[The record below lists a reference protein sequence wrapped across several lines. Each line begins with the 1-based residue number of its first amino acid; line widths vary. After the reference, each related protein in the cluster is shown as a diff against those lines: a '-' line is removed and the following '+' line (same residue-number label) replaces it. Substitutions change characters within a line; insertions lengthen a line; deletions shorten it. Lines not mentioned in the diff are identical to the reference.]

1 MTRMTRL
8 WPLVLSTVAL
18 GINSYVIAGIL
29 PSIAVSLRTSQGA
42 VGLGVTAFTAAYA
55 LTAPWLPGLL
65 TRTGTTRRAL
75 STALT
80 VFTAGSAITAL
91 SPSPHVFLVA
101 RAVAGVGAGALTAL
115 ATGAAGAMMPGR
127 RDRAMATI
135 TLGLSLGTVA
145 GVPVGMLIAGRVG
158 WRAAMGLI
166 VVLGLVAL
174 AALAARGAAIPDLPR
189 PARSNRSNRPNR
201 PEGTAEGARD
211 PRIPAGRARIRRR
224 TALGLAG
231 GVVLA
236 FLLGVASL
244 GLYTYLLP
252 IAAGAGLSGLGFA
265 LVWAWGIGGVAGSWS
280 AGRLLGRIPGRR
292 LLPPPPALLS
302 AVFLLLLLTR
312 APVAWLAASAV
323 WGAAGWAS
331 VAVGQAAFTAVHRER
346 SVQIVAW
353 LMAAIYIGS
362 AVGSALGAD
371 LLADR
376 PATELPGWA
385 LIASGAATAT
395 ALILAA
401 ALPSA
406 DEAG

>member
-1 MTRMTRL
+1 MTRL

-42 VGLGVTAFTAAYA
+42 VGLGVTALTAAYA

-91 SPSPHVFLVA
+91 SPSPRVFLVA

-174 AALAARGAAIPDLPR
+174 AALAARGATIPDLPR
-189 PARSNRSNRPNR
+189 PARSTRPNRSNRP
-201 PEGTAEGARD
+201 EGAAEGARD

-224 TALGLAG
+224 AAPVLAG

-236 FLLGVASL
+236 FLLGIASL

-265 LVWAWGIGGVAGSWS
+265 LVWAWGIGGVAGSWG

-292 LLPPPPALLS
+292 LLPLPPALLS
-302 AVFLLLLLTR
+302 AAFLLLALTR

-331 VAVGQAAFTAVHRER
+331 VAVGQAAFTAVRRER
-346 SVQIVAW
+346 SVQIVAR

-385 LIASGAATAT
+385 LIASGAATAA

>member
-224 TALGLAG
+224 TALVLAG

-331 VAVGQAAFTAVHRER
+331 VAVGQAAFTAVRRER

>member
-91 SPSPHVFLVA
+91 SPSPRVFLVA

-189 PARSNRSNRPNR
+189 PNRSNRSNRSNR

-224 TALGLAG
+224 AEWCWRSCS
-231 GVVLA
+231 
-236 FLLGVASL
+236 AS
-244 GLYTYLLP
+244 P
-252 IAAGAGLSGLGFA
+252 R
-265 LVWAWGIGGVAGSWS
+265 WACTPTCCRS
-280 AGRLLGRIPGRR
+280 P
-292 LLPPPPALLS
+292 
-302 AVFLLLLLTR
+302 R
-312 APVAWLAASAV
+312 ARA
-323 WGAAGWAS
+323 
-331 VAVGQAAFTAVHRER
+331 
-346 SVQIVAW
+346 
-353 LMAAIYIGS
+353 
-362 AVGSALGAD
+362 
-371 LLADR
+371 
-376 PATELPGWA
+376 
-385 LIASGAATAT
+385 
-395 ALILAA
+395 
-401 ALPSA
+401 
-406 DEAG
+406 

>member
-75 STALT
+75 STALA

-91 SPSPHVFLVA
+91 SPSPRVFLVA

-224 TALGLAG
+224 TALVLAG

-292 LLPPPPALLS
+292 LLPLPPALLS

-385 LIASGAATAT
+385 LIASGAATAA

>member
-91 SPSPHVFLVA
+91 SPSPRVFLVA

-189 PARSNRSNRPNR
+189 PARSARSARSNRPER
-201 PEGTAEGARD
+201 TAEGARD

-224 TALGLAG
+224 TAPVLAG

-292 LLPPPPALLS
+292 LLPLPPALLS
-302 AVFLLLLLTR
+302 AAFLLLLLTR

-385 LIASGAATAT
+385 LIASGAATAA

>member
-91 SPSPHVFLVA
+91 SPSPRVFLVA

-224 TALGLAG
+224 TALVLAG

-292 LLPPPPALLS
+292 LLPLPPALLS
-302 AVFLLLLLTR
+302 AAFLLLALTR

-331 VAVGQAAFTAVHRER
+331 VAVGQAAFTAVRRER
-346 SVQIVAW
+346 SVQIVAR

>member
-1 MTRMTRL
+1 MTRL

-75 STALT
+75 STALA
-80 VFTAGSAITAL
+80 VFTASSAITAL
-91 SPSPHVFLVA
+91 SPSPRVFLVA

-174 AALAARGAAIPDLPR
+174 AALAARGATIPDLPR
-189 PARSNRSNRPNR
+189 PARPNRPNRSNRP
-201 PEGTAEGARD
+201 EGTTEGARD
-211 PRIPAGRARIRRR
+211 PRIPAGLAGIRRR
-224 TALGLAG
+224 AAPVLAG
-231 GVVLA
+231 GVALA
-236 FLLGVASL
+236 FLLGIASL

-265 LVWAWGIGGVAGSWS
+265 LVWAWGIGGVAGSWG

-292 LLPPPPALLS
+292 LLPLPPALLS
-302 AVFLLLLLTR
+302 AAFLLLLLTR
-312 APVAWLAASAV
+312 APVVWLTASAV

-331 VAVGQAAFTAVHRER
+331 VAVGQAAFTAVRRER
-346 SVQIVAW
+346 SVQIVAR

-371 LLADR
+371 LLVDR

-385 LIASGAATAT
+385 LIASGAATAA

>member
-91 SPSPHVFLVA
+91 SPSPPVFLVA

-189 PARSNRSNRPNR
+189 PARSNRSNRSNR

-224 TALGLAG
+224 TAPVLAG

-292 LLPPPPALLS
+292 LLPLPPALLS
-302 AVFLLLLLTR
+302 AAFLLLLLTR

-346 SVQIVAW
+346 SVQIVAR

-385 LIASGAATAT
+385 LIASGAATAA

>member
-224 TALGLAG
+224 TALVLAG

-292 LLPPPPALLS
+292 LLPLPPALLS

-346 SVQIVAW
+346 SVQIVAR

-385 LIASGAATAT
+385 LIASGAATAA

>member
-91 SPSPHVFLVA
+91 SPSPRVFLVA

-189 PARSNRSNRPNR
+189 PARLARSNRPNR

-224 TALGLAG
+224 TAPVLAG

-252 IAAGAGLSGLGFA
+252 IAAGADLSGLGFA

-292 LLPPPPALLS
+292 LLPLPPALLS
-302 AVFLLLLLTR
+302 AAFLLLLLTR

-385 LIASGAATAT
+385 LIASGAATAA

>member
-1 MTRMTRL
+1 MTRL

-75 STALT
+75 STALA

-91 SPSPHVFLVA
+91 SPSPRVFLVA

-174 AALAARGAAIPDLPR
+174 AALAARGAAIPNLPR
-189 PARSNRSNRPNR
+189 PARSARSNRSNR

-224 TALGLAG
+224 TAPVLAG

-265 LVWAWGIGGVAGSWS
+265 LVWAWGIGGVAGSWG

-292 LLPPPPALLS
+292 LLPLPPALLS
-302 AVFLLLLLTR
+302 AAFLLLALTR

-331 VAVGQAAFTAVHRER
+331 VAVGQAAFTAVRRER
-346 SVQIVAW
+346 SVQIVAR

-385 LIASGAATAT
+385 LIASGAATAA

>member
-91 SPSPHVFLVA
+91 SPSPRVFLVA

-189 PARSNRSNRPNR
+189 PARSNRSNRSNR

-224 TALGLAG
+224 TALVLAG

-265 LVWAWGIGGVAGSWS
+265 LVWAWGIGGVAGSWG

-292 LLPPPPALLS
+292 LLPLPPALLS
-302 AVFLLLLLTR
+302 AAFLLLLLTR

-385 LIASGAATAT
+385 LIASGAATAA

>member
-1 MTRMTRL
+1 MTRL

-75 STALT
+75 STALA

-91 SPSPHVFLVA
+91 SPSPRVFLVA

-174 AALAARGAAIPDLPR
+174 AALAARGAAIPNLPR
-189 PARSNRSNRPNR
+189 PARSARSNRSNR

-224 TALGLAG
+224 TAPVLAG

-265 LVWAWGIGGVAGSWS
+265 LVWAWGIGGVAGSWG

-292 LLPPPPALLS
+292 LLPLPPALLS
-302 AVFLLLLLTR
+302 AAFLLLALTR

-331 VAVGQAAFTAVHRER
+331 VAVGQAAFTAVRRER
-346 SVQIVAW
+346 SVQIVAR

-371 LLADR
+371 LLVDR

-385 LIASGAATAT
+385 LIASGAATAA

-406 DEAG
+406 DEVG

>member
-1 MTRMTRL
+1 MTRL

-91 SPSPHVFLVA
+91 SPSPRVFLVA

-166 VVLGLVAL
+166 VALGLVAL

-189 PARSNRSNRPNR
+189 PARSTRPNRSNR

-211 PRIPAGRARIRRR
+211 PRIPAGRAGIRRR
-224 TALGLAG
+224 AAPVLAG
-231 GVVLA
+231 GVALA
-236 FLLGVASL
+236 FLLGIASL

-265 LVWAWGIGGVAGSWS
+265 LVWAWGIGGVAGSWG

-292 LLPPPPALLS
+292 LLPLPPALLS
-302 AVFLLLLLTR
+302 AAFLLLALTR

-331 VAVGQAAFTAVHRER
+331 VAVGQAAFTAVRRER
-346 SVQIVAW
+346 SVQIVAR

-385 LIASGAATAT
+385 LIASGAATAA

>member
-1 MTRMTRL
+1 MTRL

-224 TALGLAG
+224 TAPVLAG

-292 LLPPPPALLS
+292 LLPLPRPCSAPRSCSCCSPGPPSRGWPPQRSGAP
-302 AVFLLLLLTR
+302 R
-312 APVAWLAASAV
+312 AGPRSPSGRPPSPPFTASA
-323 WGAAGWAS
+323 
-331 VAVGQAAFTAVHRER
+331 RCR
-346 SVQIVAW
+346 SS
-353 LMAAIYIGS
+353 LGS
-362 AVGSALGAD
+362 WPPYTSA
-371 LLADR
+371 
-376 PATELPGWA
+376 P
-385 LIASGAATAT
+385 
-395 ALILAA
+395 
-401 ALPSA
+401 PSA
-406 DEAG
+406 RPSAPTCSPTGPRRSSPAGP

>member
-91 SPSPHVFLVA
+91 SPSPRVFLVA

-224 TALGLAG
+224 TALVLAG

-244 GLYTYLLP
+244 GLYTYLLL

-265 LVWAWGIGGVAGSWS
+265 LVWAWGIGGVAGSWG

-292 LLPPPPALLS
+292 LLPLPPALLS

-331 VAVGQAAFTAVHRER
+331 VAVGQAAFTAVRRER

-376 PATELPGWA
+376 PATDLPGWA
-385 LIASGAATAT
+385 LIASGAATAA

>member
-75 STALT
+75 STALA

-91 SPSPHVFLVA
+91 SPSPRVFLVA

-224 TALGLAG
+224 TALVLAG

-331 VAVGQAAFTAVHRER
+331 VAVGQAAFTAVRRER
-346 SVQIVAW
+346 SVQIVAR

-385 LIASGAATAT
+385 LIASGAATAA

>member
-224 TALGLAG
+224 TALVLAG

>member
-1 MTRMTRL
+1 MTRL

-91 SPSPHVFLVA
+91 SPSPRVFLVS

-145 GVPVGMLIAGRVG
+145 GVPVGMLIAERIG

-174 AALAARGAAIPDLPR
+174 AALAVRGAAIPDLPR
-189 PARSNRSNRPNR
+189 PARSNR
-201 PEGTAEGARD
+201 PEEAGAEGARD
-211 PRIPAGRARIRRR
+211 PRIPADRAGTRRR
-224 TALGLAG
+224 AAPVLAG
-231 GVVLA
+231 GVALA
-236 FLLGVASL
+236 LLLGVASL

-265 LVWAWGIGGVAGSWS
+265 LVWAWGVGGVAGSWG
-280 AGRLLGRIPGRR
+280 AGRLLDRIPGRL
-292 LLPPPPALLS
+292 LLPVPPALLS
-302 AVFLLLLLTR
+302 AAFLILLLTR
-312 APVAWLAASAV
+312 APAAWLAASAV

-331 VAVGQAAFTAVHRER
+331 VAVGQAAFTAVRRER
-346 SVQIVAW
+346 SVQIVAR
-353 LMAAIYIGS
+353 LMAAMYIGS

-376 PATELPGWA
+376 PAAQLPGWA
-385 LIASGAATAT
+385 LIASGAATAA
-395 ALILAA
+395 ALILAV

>member
-224 TALGLAG
+224 TALVLAG

-331 VAVGQAAFTAVHRER
+331 VAVGQAAFTAVRRER
-346 SVQIVAW
+346 SVQIVAR

>member
-224 TALGLAG
+224 TALVLAG

-292 LLPPPPALLS
+292 LLPLPPALLS

-331 VAVGQAAFTAVHRER
+331 VAVGQAAFTAVRRER
-346 SVQIVAW
+346 SVQIVAR

-385 LIASGAATAT
+385 LIASGAATAA

>member
-91 SPSPHVFLVA
+91 SPSPRVFLVA

-189 PARSNRSNRPNR
+189 PARSNRSNRSNR

-224 TALGLAG
+224 TAPVLAG

-265 LVWAWGIGGVAGSWS
+265 LVWAWGIGGVAGSWG

-292 LLPPPPALLS
+292 LLPLPPALLS
-302 AVFLLLLLTR
+302 AAFLLLALTR

-385 LIASGAATAT
+385 LIASGAATAA

>member
-224 TALGLAG
+224 TAPVLAG

-292 LLPPPPALLS
+292 LLPLPPALLS
-302 AVFLLLLLTR
+302 AAFLLLLLTR

-331 VAVGQAAFTAVHRER
+331 VAVGQAAFTAVRRER
-346 SVQIVAW
+346 SVQIVAR

-385 LIASGAATAT
+385 LIASGAATAA

>member
-1 MTRMTRL
+1 MTRL

-91 SPSPHVFLVA
+91 SPSPPVFLVA

-189 PARSNRSNRPNR
+189 PARPNRPNRSNR

-224 TALGLAG
+224 TAPVLAG

-265 LVWAWGIGGVAGSWS
+265 LVWAWGIGGVAGSWG

-292 LLPPPPALLS
+292 LLPLPPALLS
-302 AVFLLLLLTR
+302 AAFLLLLLTR
-312 APVAWLAASAV
+312 APVAWLTASAV

-385 LIASGAATAT
+385 LIASGAATA
-395 ALILAA
+395 AAPILAA

>member
-1 MTRMTRL
+1 MTRL

-75 STALT
+75 STALA

-91 SPSPHVFLVA
+91 SPSPRVFLVA

-224 TALGLAG
+224 TALVLAG

-292 LLPPPPALLS
+292 LLPLPPALLS
-302 AVFLLLLLTR
+302 AAFLLLLLTR

-331 VAVGQAAFTAVHRER
+331 VAVGQAAFTAVRRER
-346 SVQIVAW
+346 SVQIVAR

-385 LIASGAATAT
+385 LIASGAATAA

>member
-189 PARSNRSNRPNR
+189 PARSNRSNRSNR

-224 TALGLAG
+224 TALVLAG

-265 LVWAWGIGGVAGSWS
+265 LVWAWGIGGVAGSWG

-292 LLPPPPALLS
+292 LLPLPPALLS
-302 AVFLLLLLTR
+302 AAFLLLLLTR

-385 LIASGAATAT
+385 LIASGAATAA

>member
-42 VGLGVTAFTAAYA
+42 VGLGVTALTAAYA

-91 SPSPHVFLVA
+91 SPSPRVFLVA

-174 AALAARGAAIPDLPR
+174 AALAARGATIPDLPR
-189 PARSNRSNRPNR
+189 PARSTRPNRSNRP
-201 PEGTAEGARD
+201 EGAAEGARD

-224 TALGLAG
+224 AAPVLAG

-236 FLLGVASL
+236 FLLGIASL

-265 LVWAWGIGGVAGSWS
+265 LVWAWGIGGVAVSWG

-292 LLPPPPALLS
+292 LLPLPPALLS
-302 AVFLLLLLTR
+302 AAFLLLALTR

-331 VAVGQAAFTAVHRER
+331 VAVGQAAFTAVRRER
-346 SVQIVAW
+346 SVQIVAR

-371 LLADR
+371 LLVDR

-385 LIASGAATAT
+385 LIASGAATAA